1 MLRGDLMNLS
11 KDKYVSVSEA
21 QAVCHETIPYLDE
34 IARFELVSY
43 MLGIRTAFEVR
54 EREERKLVRK
64 ELNLEF
70 PFEKVKTEVKL

>member
-1 MLRGDLMNLS
+1 MNLP

-21 QAVCHETIPYLDE
+21 QAVCHETIPYMDE

-54 EREERKLVRK
+54 EREERKLIRK
-64 ELNLEF
+64 ELNLDSLS
-70 PFEKVKTEVKL
+70 EKVTAEVRQ

>member
-1 MLRGDLMNLS
+1 M
-11 KDKYVSVSEA
+11 
-21 QAVCHETIPYLDE
+21 DE

-64 ELNLEF
+64 EFNLDF
-70 PFEKVKTEVKL
+70 PSNEVKTPEVKV